1 MFEKQS
7 TRELFP
13 SVYDGVLEIS
23 VLAETEDVLLDQTLA
38 QLEQAQL
45 NQFILTADEE
55 TIEVYEKMFS
65 ILANPSTESLE
76 FRRERI
82 LNRMSLQPPFTMR
95 WLQNKLDEI
104 IGVGKWNAYVDYANR
119 TLYIES
125 FVVNQL
131 WFNELR
137 ITINRIKPCNLIF
150 TNKPLLIEGV
160 LANETV
166 STFVKHY
173 NYALGHWQ
181 LGQKPFATIDSEE
194 VIKLPSVKSIN
205 NNLLTD
211 VAAFSASDIVAVR
224 LNGSVKITE
233 FTTKE
238 GQGTTTLIE
247 YAVTP
252 TQAREITQIE
262 LLSTGDRVLT
272 SSAVYIPVTEVV
284 ACKHTINFAEGVVQ
298 SGG

>member
-23 VLAETEDVLLDQTLA
+23 VLAETDDVLLDQALA

-104 IGVGKWNAYVDYANR
+104 IGVGKWNACVDYANR
-119 TLYIES
+119 TLYVES
-125 FVVNQL
+125 FIVNQL

-137 ITINRIKPCNLIF
+137 ITINRIKPCNLVFI
-150 TNKPLLIEGV
+150 NKPLLIEDV
-160 LANETV
+160 LASETV
-166 STFVKHY
+166 FTSAKHY
-173 NYALGHWQ
+173 NYVLGHWQ
-181 LGQKPFATIDSEE
+181 LGQKPFATIDPEE
-194 VIKLPSVKSIN
+194 VIKLPSVKSID

-224 LNGSVKITE
+224 LNGSVKISE

-238 GQGTTTLIE
+238 GQGTMTLIE
-247 YAVTP
+247 YEVKPA
-252 TQAREITQIE
+252 QAREITQIE
-262 LLSTGDRVLT
+262 LLGTGDRVLT
-272 SSAVYIPVTEVV
+272 SSAVYIPVTEAVI
-284 ACKHTINFAEGVVQ
+284 CKHTINFKEGE
-298 SGG
+298 

>member
-23 VLAETEDVLLDQTLA
+23 VLAETDDVLLDQALA

-104 IGVGKWNAYVDYANR
+104 IGVGKWNAYVDYVNR
-119 TLYIES
+119 TLYVES
-125 FVVNQL
+125 FIVNQL

-137 ITINRIKPCNLIF
+137 ITINRIKPCNLVFI
-150 TNKPLLIEGV
+150 NKPLLIEDV
-160 LANETV
+160 LASETV
-166 STFVKHY
+166 FTSAKHY
-173 NYALGHWQ
+173 NYVLGHWQ
-181 LGQKPFATIDSEE
+181 LGQKPFATIDPEE
-194 VIKLPSVKSIN
+194 VIKLPSVKSID

-211 VAAFSASDIVAVR
+211 VAAFSASDVVAVR

-238 GQGTTTLIE
+238 GQGTMTLIE
-247 YAVTP
+247 YEVKP
-252 TQAREITQIE
+252 EQAREITQIE
-262 LLSTGDRVLT
+262 LLGTGDRVLT
-272 SSAVYIPVTEVV
+272 SSAVYIPVTE
-284 ACKHTINFAEGVVQ
+284 AAICKHTINFKEGE
-298 SGG
+298 

>member
-23 VLAETEDVLLDQTLA
+23 VLAETDDVLLDQALA

-119 TLYIES
+119 TLYVES

-137 ITINRIKPCNLIF
+137 ITINRIKPCNLVFI
-150 TNKPLLIEGV
+150 NKPLLIEDV
-160 LANETV
+160 LASETV
-166 STFVKHY
+166 FTSAKHY
-173 NYALGHWQ
+173 NYVLGHWQ
-181 LGQKPFATIDSEE
+181 LGQKPFATIDPEE
-194 VIKLPSVKSIN
+194 VIKLPSVKSID

-211 VAAFSASDIVAVR
+211 VAAFSASDVVAVR

-238 GQGTTTLIE
+238 GQGTMTLIE
-247 YAVTP
+247 YEVKP
-252 TQAREITQIE
+252 EQASEITQIE
-262 LLSTGDRVLT
+262 LLGTGDRVLT
-272 SSAVYIPVTEVV
+272 SSAVYISVTEAVI
-284 ACKHTINFAEGVVQ
+284 CKHTINFKEGE
-298 SGG
+298 